1 MRYQVIDYTS
11 KVQHDRLGY
20 AKPNILAGFD
30 ALSVAIGFLG
40 AVDVPAY
47 LFDSVE
53 NKLLTYNM
61 IGV

>member
-30 ALSVAIGFLG
+30 AIGMAIGFLNS
-40 AVDVPAY
+40 VDVPAY
-47 LFDSVE
+47 LFDNAE

-61 IGV
+61 VEV